1 MVGCF
6 RSAAHRLLSTDISG
20 LQELIFSVDNR
31 PLVLSKKERQALA
44 RAQKKGHVAPA
55 KTTAL
60 PQLATS
66 TNAQP
71 QPTAQSS
78 PSSQSLPNSMDNKS
92 QKPAIDT
99 SNEAKPKIKIV
110 ITKK

>member
-1 MVGCF
+1 MIGCF

-20 LQELIFSVDNR
+20 LQELISSVDNR

-44 RAQKKGHVAPA
+44 RAQKNGHVAPA

-60 PQLATS
+60 PQPATS

-71 QPTAQSS
+71 QPAQSS
-78 PSSQSLPNSMDNKS
+78 PSSQSLPL
-92 QKPAIDT
+92 QQRCVHIY
-99 SNEAKPKIKIV
+99 V
-110 ITKK
+110 HCYVCYV